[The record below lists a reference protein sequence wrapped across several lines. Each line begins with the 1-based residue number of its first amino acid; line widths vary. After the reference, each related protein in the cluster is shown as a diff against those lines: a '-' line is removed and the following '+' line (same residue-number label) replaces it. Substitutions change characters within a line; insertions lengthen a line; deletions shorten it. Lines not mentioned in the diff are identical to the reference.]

1 MLMTRW
7 DPFAELAALERQVDR
22 IFGDVFGSP
31 AEPQTVNEPTFFRLP
46 VNVEEQDG
54 KYLITAPLAGFK
66 PEDVE
71 VSYADG
77 ALTISAQHS
86 EKKETNRNGYIRR
99 EVVSGNFY
107 RKIPVGQVDPN
118 SISTEFENGVL
129 KVSLPVPSRP
139 EPVKISVSSE
149 SGSKTLKKG
158 SRKQLAAKSA

>member
-1 MLMTRW
+1 MLITRW
-7 DPFAELAALERQVDR
+7 DPFAELAALEQQVDR
-22 IFGDVFGSP
+22 IFSDVFGSA
-31 AEPQTVNEPTFFRLP
+31 AEQQTVKEPTFFRLP

-77 ALTISAQHS
+77 ALTISAQHR

-107 RKIPVGQVDPN
+107 RQIPVGEVDPN
-118 SISTEFENGVL
+118 SISAEFENGVL
-129 KVSLPVPSRP
+129 KVSLRAPSRP
-139 EPVKISVSSE
+139 EPVKIHVSSE
-149 SGSKTLKKG
+149 SGKTLEKG

>member
-1 MLMTRW
+1 MQAPAGTANTRDEGGEIEMLMTRW

-31 AEPQTVNEPTFFRLP
+31 AEPETVNEPTFLRLP

-77 ALTISAQHS
+77 ELTIRGQHS
-86 EKKETNRNGYIRR
+86 EKKQTNRNGYIRR

-107 RKIPVGQVDPN
+107 RQIPVGEVDPN
-118 SISTEFENGVL
+118 
-129 KVSLPVPSRP
+129 
-139 EPVKISVSSE
+139 
-149 SGSKTLKKG
+149 
-158 SRKQLAAKSA
+158 

>member
-31 AEPQTVNEPTFFRLP
+31 AEPQTVKEPTFFRLP

-86 EKKETNRNGYIRR
+86 EEKETNRNGYLRR

-107 RKIPVGQVDPN
+107 RQIPVGEVDPN
-118 SISTEFENGVL
+118 SINTEFENGVL

-139 EPVKISVSSE
+139 EPVKIPVSSE

-158 SRKQLAAKSA
+158 SRKQLAESA